1 MEEQFQKYLSRKRE
15 LLRESPRVDPSA
27 DPLSTNPDE
36 LDTCDNDRTDEKRF
50 NPTPPPILIGQNS
63 CLKRNEAVLTE
74 DRIVLTKINLSK
86 IPNTQLE
93 KETAK
98 LKMKYHIR
106 RLRIAR
112 RLIINKNIHAHAKL
126 SSTSLLVDSKPLR

>member
-1 MEEQFQKYLSRKRE
+1 MEEQFQKYLSRKKE
-15 LLRESPRVDPSA
+15 LLRESPRVDSSA
-27 DPLSTNPDE
+27 DPLSTNPGE
-36 LDTCDNDRTDEKRF
+36 LDTCDNNRTDEKRF
-50 NPTPPPILIGQNS
+50 NPSPPPILIGQNS

-74 DRIVLTKINLSK
+74 DQIVLTKINLSK

>member
-15 LLRESPRVDPSA
+15 LLSDSPRIDSSA
-27 DPLSTNPDE
+27 DALSTNPGE
-36 LDTCDNDRTDEKRF
+36 LDTCDRTDEKRF
-50 NPTPPPILIGQNS
+50 NPTPPPVLIGQTS
-63 CLKRNEAVLTE
+63 CQKRNEAVLSE
-74 DRIVLTKINLSK
+74 DEIVLTKINLSK

-112 RLIINKNIHAHAKL
+112 RIIINQSIHAHAKL
-126 SSTSLLVDSKPLR
+126 SSTSFLVDSKPLR

>member
-15 LLRESPRVDPSA
+15 LLRDSPRTDSSA
-27 DPLSTNPDE
+27 DALSTNPGE

-50 NPTPPPILIGQNS
+50 NPTPPPILIGQTS

-74 DRIVLTKINLSK
+74 DQIVLTKINLSK

-98 LKMKYHIR
+98 IKMKYHIR

-112 RLIINKNIHAHAKL
+112 RIIINQNLHAHAKL